1 MTLEPCGFLGKMY
14 IQITKYNVENPLNL
28 YKSHGF
34 IRFVSRMAFCF
45 QHPCYGN
52 QLNKLT
58 SNSNTKMHIIG
69 RHKHQTIWVF
79 PKIGGKTP
87 KWMVKIMQNPIK
99 MDYLGV
105 PLFLETPI
113 YKHSSERLSIQM
125 VNFNPYPAA
134 VTNATLET
142 EDMKQKCLFW
152 YLYLYPRFLK
162 TIHDRCF
169 VGFLHIKNKT

>member
-1 MTLEPCGFLGKMY
+1 M
-14 IQITKYNVENPLNL
+14 VL
-28 YKSHGF
+28 YGLF
-34 IRFVSRMAFCF
+34 QGWFFGF

-58 SNSNTKMHIIG
+58 SNSNTRMHIIG

-79 PKIGGKTP
+79 PKIGVPQNG
-87 KWMVKIMQNPIK
+87 WFIMPIK
-99 MDYLGV
+99 MDYLGL

-134 VTNATLET
+134 VSNATLET
-142 EDMKQKCLFW
+142 EDMKQKCLF
-152 YLYLYPRFLK
+152 
-162 TIHDRCF
+162 
-169 VGFLHIKNKT
+169 